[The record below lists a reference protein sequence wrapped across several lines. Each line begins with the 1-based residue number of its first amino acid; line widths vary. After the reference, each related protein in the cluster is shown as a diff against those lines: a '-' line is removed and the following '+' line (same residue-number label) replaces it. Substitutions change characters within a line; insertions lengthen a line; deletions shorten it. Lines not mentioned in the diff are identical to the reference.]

1 MPAPLRPEAAPA
13 RRPRRAPRAAM
24 RAGADGGAAAARLS
38 VATYNLRGVSDRWAE
53 RRPLLAAELA
63 ALNADVLCLQETL
76 GGGYGQDA
84 AVLGA
89 RAGGFALLP
98 CPAALTCLRGG
109 GPPARAAAAAV
120 EALLAAPPLARLAAA
135 LPARAE
141 AARELCAARASAALA
156 RALGGA
162 SMALALPWFGN
173 ALALRAAL
181 VARAPTRHATRAL
194 GAWRAAQRAE
204 ILVPAGGAGGGAP
217 FRVLLVNAHLD
228 HAAAPATRAAQAAAL
243 LAWARAGAAAA
254 RADAALFGGDLNS
267 PPGEALHAAF
277 RAAGFASAF
286 PPGAE
291 PVTFPTGLRAPLA
304 DEGPPMC
311 LDHLYVWAAPGVEAR
326 FEGVRLIGNEPAA
339 WDKGLYASDHAGVAA
354 TLLLRRV

>member
-1 MPAPLRPEAAPA
+1 
-13 RRPRRAPRAAM
+13 M
-24 RAGADGGAAAARLS
+24 RADGGGGAARLC
-38 VATYNLRGVSDRWAE
+38 VATFNLRGVSDRWAE

-63 ALNADVLCLQETL
+63 ALDADVLFLQETL

-84 AVLGA
+84 TLLGA

-120 EALLAAPPLARLAAA
+120 EALLAAPPLARLASA

-173 ALALRAAL
+173 ALALRVAL
-181 VARAPTRHATRAL
+181 VARAPARHATCAL

-204 ILVPAGGAGGGAP
+204 ILVPAGGGGGGGAP

-243 LAWARAGAAAA
+243 LAWARAGAAAS
-254 RADAALFGGDLNS
+254 RADAALLGGDLNS

-286 PPGAE
+286 APGAE

-326 FEGVRLIGNEPAA
+326 FEGVRLVGDAPAA

-354 TLLLRRV
+354 TLSLRRA